1 MLAQGMALPL
11 RLLKNKFD
19 ITECL
24 NPWIAHVLSKMCSLL
39 WTLPTSQPI
48 LDVESDKEAISSD

>member
-1 MLAQGMALPL
+1 MALPL

-24 NPWIAHVLSKMCSLL
+24 DPWIAYVLSKMCSLL
-39 WTLPTSQPI
+39 WALPTSQPI
-48 LDVESDKEAISSD
+48 LDVESDQEVISPD